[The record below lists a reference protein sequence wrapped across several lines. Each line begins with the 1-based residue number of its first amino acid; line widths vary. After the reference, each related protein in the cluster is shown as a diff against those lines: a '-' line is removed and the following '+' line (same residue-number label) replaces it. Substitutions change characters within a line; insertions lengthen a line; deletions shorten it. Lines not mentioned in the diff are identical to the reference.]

1 MRHGEEP
8 SVDGIGVRRDW
19 RTGLVVRLL
28 RSGEE
33 ARWRALMAAQ
43 HYLGDVRAVGARLRY
58 VATVDEQW
66 VALLAWGPAAWVCRP
81 RESWVGW
88 APALRRRRLPLIA
101 NNTRFL
107 ILTGV
112 RIPNLASA
120 VLTANTRRLAA
131 DWRRV
136 HRHPLWLAETFV
148 DPSRFRGTA
157 YQAAGWL
164 PLGQTRGFARRGG
177 HYVHHGQPKVLW
189 VRPLVPE
196 ARTRLADPW
205 SKPQEEGGTVIA
217 TPRFET
223 WNWTGPGGLRERL
236 AELGD
241 PRHARGIRHNWVSI
255 VLMACAAVLA
265 GQKNF
270 LEVAEWVGD
279 LPAELLARFGARYI
293 RGQYQAPS
301 EPTFRRA
308 LQRMDA
314 DRIDAILGDWC
325 AAQMAGE
332 AIAIDGKTL
341 RGSGHEQPPIH
352 LLAALLHREGVV
364 IAQQAVPSKTNE
376 IPGLRS
382 LLDPLDIADR
392 VVTADAL
399 HAQVETA
406 RYLVQDKRAHY
417 VLQLKANQP
426 TCLAEVEALGLD
438 AFSPSARHAGE
449 GARTHRTP

>member
-1 MRHGEEP
+1 MGHTDEP
-8 SVDGIGVRRDW
+8 SADGVAVRRDW
-19 RTGLVVRLL
+19 RAGLVVRLL

-33 ARWRALMAAQ
+33 APWRERMAAE
-43 HYLGDVRAVGARLRY
+43 HYLGDVPSVGECLRY

-66 VALLAWGPAAWVCRP
+66 VALLAWGPAALVCGP
-81 RESWVGW
+81 RERWLGW
-88 APALRRRRLPLIA
+88 APALRRRRLSLVA

-107 ILTGV
+107 ILNGM

-120 VLTANTRRLAA
+120 VLAANTRRLAA

-136 HRHPLWLAETFV
+136 HRHPVWLAETFV
-148 DPSRFRGTA
+148 DPRGFRGTA
-157 YQAAGWL
+157 YRAAGWL
-164 PLGQTRGFARRGG
+164 ALGLTRGFGRRGG
-177 HYVHHGQPKVLW
+177 RYVHHGHPKVLW
-189 VRPLVPE
+189 VRPLVAD

-205 SKPQEEGGTVIA
+205 SNPQEEGGAVVA
-217 TPRFET
+217 KPSFET
-223 WNWTGPGGLRERL
+223 WNWTGPEGLRERL
-236 AELGD
+236 VQLGD
-241 PRHARGIRHNWVSI
+241 PRHARGIRHRWESI

-270 LEVAEWVGD
+270 VEVADWVHD

-308 LQRMDA
+308 LQRVDA
-314 DRIDAILGDWC
+314 DRLDAILDAWC
-325 AAQMAGE
+325 AAQIVGD
-332 AIAIDGKTL
+332 AIAVDGKTL
-341 RGSGHEQPPIH
+341 RGSGHGQPPTH
-352 LLAALLHREGVV
+352 LLAALLHREGIV

-382 LLDPLDIADR
+382 LLDPIDIADR

-399 HAQVETA
+399 HTQVDTA
-406 RYLVQDKRAHY
+406 DYLVEDRQAHY

-426 TCLAEVEALGLD
+426 TCLAEVEALGPED
-438 AFSPSARHAGE
+438 FSPSAHHAGE
-449 GARTHRTP
+449 GARPHRAP